1 MAAGVL
7 FNPFVPSFRANPYLQ
22 LTRLRE
28 GDPVHRSQALQA
40 WVLTRYDDC
49 LRVMRDAETFS
60 SDASNAGGALAEA
73 LREQRRQ
80 TPLGET
86 RTVLGSDPPVH
97 TRLRGIVNRA
107 FTPRRAAALRPHIQ
121 DVAAD
126 LLAQA
131 PDAGEWDLME
141 GLAQPLP
148 VIVIAELLGVPSEDR
163 AQFRQWSNALAATT
177 DLIQDE
183 ATRRGAMEAA
193 AEIRSYLETVVAQR
207 VAVPRD
213 DLISALLEAEA
224 EGARLSREE
233 VLAFAVLL
241 LVAGNETTTNLIGNG
256 AVLLMQHPEA
266 LGVLRRDPEGV
277 PAAVEEMLRYD
288 SPVQGLVRFV
298 TRATE
303 VGGQALAPGDV
314 ALCMIGAANRDP
326 SQFPDAGT
334 FSITRQENRHLS
346 FGQGIHF
353 CLGAPLARLE
363 ADVTFR
369 ALLARW
375 PSMRLAEGGLE
386 RGGTFLLRG
395 PARVTMA
402 VGAEEAGGGG
412 SA

>member
-1 MAAGVL
+1 MATGAL
-7 FNPFVPSFRANPYLQ
+7 FNPFVPSFRNNPYLQ
-22 LTRLRE
+22 LARLRE

-40 WVLTRYDDC
+40 WIITRYEDC

-60 SDASNAGGALAEA
+60 SDALVAGGALAEV

-86 RTVLGSDPPVH
+86 HTVLGSDPPVH

-107 FTPRRAAALRPHIQ
+107 FTPRRAAALRPHIEE
-121 DVAAD
+121 VTAH
-126 LLAQA
+126 LLAEA
-131 PDAGEWDLME
+131 PDEGEWDLME

-148 VIVIAELLGVPSEDR
+148 VIVIAELLGVPPQDR
-163 AQFRQWSNALAATT
+163 AQFRLWSNALAASTN
-177 DLIQDE
+177 LLQDE
-183 ATRRGAMEAA
+183 RTRRGVVDAA
-193 AEIRSYLETVVAQR
+193 TGLRAYLESVVAER
-207 VAVPRD
+207 VAAPRD

-256 AVLLMQHPEA
+256 TVLLAQHPEDLAA
-266 LGVLRRDPEGV
+266 LRNDPDGV

-298 TRATE
+298 TRAVE
-303 VGGQALAPGDV
+303 VGGQMFAPGDAV
-314 ALCMIGAANRDP
+314 LCMIGGANRDP
-326 SQFPDAGT
+326 RQFPAPDT
-334 FSITRQENRHLS
+334 FDIGRQANHHLS

-363 ADVTFR
+363 ADVAFR

-375 PSMRLAEGGLE
+375 PSMRLGEGGLE

-395 PARVTMA
+395 PSRVTLA
-402 VGAEEAGGGG
+402 LG

>member
-1 MAAGVL
+1 MTAGVL
-7 FNPFVPSFRANPYLQ
+7 FNPFVPSYRTNPYLQ
-22 LTRLRE
+22 LGRLRE

-60 SDASNAGGALAEA
+60 SDAMRAGGALADA

-80 TPLGET
+80 TPLGNT
-86 RTVLGSDPPVH
+86 PTVLGSDPPDH

-107 FTPRRAAALRPHIQ
+107 FTPRRAAALRPHIE
-121 DVAAD
+121 DVTQH
-126 LLAQA
+126 LLAQS
-131 PDAGEWDLME
+131 PDVGEWDLME

-148 VIVIAELLGVPSEDR
+148 VIVIAELLGVPAEDR
-163 AQFRQWSNALAATT
+163 ARFRVWSNALAATT
-177 DLIQDE
+177 DLLQDE
-183 ATRRGAMEAA
+183 ATRHAA
-193 AEIRSYLETVVAQR
+193 LDAAKELRTYLEAVVLQR
-207 VAVPRD
+207 VAEPRD

-224 EGARLSREE
+224 DGARLSREE
-233 VLAFAVLL
+233 VLAFAILL

-256 AVLLMQHPEA
+256 TALLAQHSEA
-266 LGVLRRDPEGV
+266 LASLRRDPEGV

-298 TRATE
+298 TRPTE
-303 VGGQALAPGDV
+303 VGGQAIAAGDV
-314 ALCMIGAANRDP
+314 VLCMIGGANRDP
-326 SQFPDAGT
+326 RQFPDAEM
-334 FSITRQENRHLS
+334 FDIARVENRHLS

-363 ADVTFR
+363 ADVAFR

-375 PSMRLAEGGLE
+375 PSMRLAEGGLD

-395 PARVTMA
+395 PARVTLA
-402 VGAEEAGGGG
+402 VDAG
-412 SA
+412 

>member
-22 LTRLRE
+22 LGRLRE
-28 GDPVHRSQALQA
+28 ADPVHRSQALQA
-40 WVLTRYDDC
+40 WVLTRYEDC

-60 SDASNAGGALAEA
+60 SDALKARGGLAEA
-73 LREQRRQ
+73 LAAQRRE

-107 FTPRRAAALRPHIQ
+107 FTPRRAAALRPHIEE
-121 DVAAD
+121 VADD

-131 PDAGEWDLME
+131 PDEGEWDLMA

-148 VIVIAELLGVPSEDR
+148 VIVIAELLGVPPGDR
-163 AQFRQWSNALAATT
+163 DRFRIWSNALAATT
-177 DLIQDE
+177 NLLQSE
-183 ATRRGAMEAA
+183 ETRRAARSA
-193 AEIRSYLETVVAQR
+193 AEELRLYLESVVAER
-207 VAVPRD
+207 VATPRD

-233 VLAFAVLL
+233 VLAFAILL
-241 LVAGNETTTNLIGNG
+241 LVAGNETTTNLLGNG
-256 AVLLMQHPEA
+256 MVLLTQHPESMA
-266 LGVLRRDPEGV
+266 ILRAQPDGI

-298 TRATE
+298 TRDTE
-303 VGGQALAPGDV
+303 VGGQPIQAGDV
-314 ALCMIGAANRDP
+314 VICSIGGANRDGR
-326 SQFPDAGT
+326 QFPEADR
-334 FSITRQENRHLS
+334 FDIRRVENRHLS

-363 ADVTFR
+363 ADVAFR

-375 PSMRLAEGGLE
+375 PSARLAEGGLD

-395 PARVTMA
+395 PSRLTLT
-402 VGAEEAGGGG
+402 VGR
-412 SA
+412 

>member
-1 MAAGVL
+1 MTTGVV

-22 LTRLRE
+22 LGRLRE

-49 LRVMRDAETFS
+49 LRVMKDAETFS
-60 SDASNAGGALAEA
+60 SDVMQAGGALAAA
-73 LREQRRQ
+73 LREQRRE

-97 TRLRGIVNRA
+97 TRLRSIVNRA
-107 FTPRRAAALRPHIQ
+107 FTPRRAAALRPHIE
-121 DVAAD
+121 DVTAS

-131 PDAGEWDLME
+131 PDSGEWDLMK

-163 AQFRQWSNALAATT
+163 EQFRHWSNALAATT
-177 DLIQDE
+177 NLLQDA
-183 ATRRGAMEAA
+183 ATRQGAVAA
-193 AEIRSYLETVVAQR
+193 AQELRGYLEAVVVER
-207 VAVPRD
+207 VAAPRD

-224 EGARLSREE
+224 DGARLSRDE

-256 AVLLMQHPEA
+256 TLLLAEHPEA
-266 LGVLRRDPEGV
+266 MQALRDDPEGV
-277 PAAVEEMLRYD
+277 PNAVEEMLRYD

-298 TRATE
+298 ARDTE
-303 VGGQALAPGDV
+303 IAGQAIKKGDV
-314 ALCMIGAANRDP
+314 LICMIGGANRDP
-326 SQFPDAGT
+326 RQFTEPERFDIA
-334 FSITRQENRHLS
+334 RVENRHLS

-363 ADVTFR
+363 ADVAFR
-369 ALLARW
+369 GLLARW
-375 PSMRLAEGGLE
+375 PGIRLAEGGAE

-395 PARVTMA
+395 PSRVTLA
-402 VGAEEAGGGG
+402 VGR
-412 SA
+412 

>member
-1 MAAGVL
+1 MATGVL
-7 FNPFVPSFRANPYLQ
+7 FNPFVPSYRANPYLQ
-22 LTRLRE
+22 LARLRE

-49 LRVMRDAETFS
+49 LHAMRDAETFS
-60 SDASNAGGALAEA
+60 SDALKAGGALAEA

-86 RTVLGSDPPVH
+86 RTVLGSDPPAH

-107 FTPRRAAALRPHIQ
+107 FTPRRADALRPHIE
-121 DVAAD
+121 DVTAH

-131 PDAGEWDLME
+131 PDEGEWDLME

-148 VIVIAELLGVPSEDR
+148 VIVIAELLGVPPEDR
-163 AQFRQWSNALAATT
+163 ARLRVWSNALAATT
-177 DLIQDE
+177 NLLQDE
-183 ATRRGAMEAA
+183 TTRRGAVDAA
-193 AEIRSYLETVVAQR
+193 KGLRTYLEAVVAER
-207 VAVPRD
+207 VAAPRD

-233 VLAFAVLL
+233 VLAFAVLI
-241 LVAGNETTTNLIGNG
+241 LVAGNETTANLIGNG
-256 AVLLMQHPEA
+256 TALLMQHPQA
-266 LGVLRRDPEGV
+266 LAALRRDPEGV

-298 TRATE
+298 GRATE
-303 VGGQALAPGDV
+303 VGGRALAAGDV
-314 ALCMIGAANRDP
+314 ALCMIGGANRDP
-326 SQFPDAGT
+326 RQFPDAET
-334 FSITRQENRHLS
+334 FDITRGENRHLS

-363 ADVTFR
+363 ADVAFR

-395 PARVTMA
+395 PARATLA
-402 VGAEEAGGGG
+402 VGAG
-412 SA
+412 